1 MNESEFASKLEKIN
15 EELDTVKQKIIWI
28 LSSQHNRDEIIN
40 DNSNENL
47 KLRYDDKRSFFTL
60 D

>member
-1 MNESEFASKLEKIN
+1 MNESEFARKLEEIN
-15 EELDTVKQKIIWI
+15 EELDRVKQKIIWI
-28 LSSQHNRDEIIN
+28 LSRQHNRDDIN
-40 DNSNENL
+40 ENSNEDL

>member
-1 MNESEFASKLEKIN
+1 MNESEFARKLEKIN

-28 LSSQHNRDEIIN
+28 LSRQHNRDEIIN

-47 KLRYDDKRSFFTL
+47 KLRYDDKKSFFTL